1 VKSKGN
7 QPHQYA
13 LGKHRSGTMSNLE
26 HTPPMKTRNTWIGAA
41 LSLSLLAGSGGVF
54 AAQQDVYDEIAANTA
69 VIREL
74 ELLEPLNIE
83 VQDRD
88 QLRDWLITDIAES
101 YPEVDQEADLRVL
114 VIFGFI
120 EPGTDL
126 GDLQVEI
133 LGEQIA
139 GYYDPETD
147 QMVVVSTGGGEE
159 LSASDEITFA
169 HETIHA
175 LQDQHFDLL
184 AVQGDID
191 ALSDDQSLAIDALIE
206 GDATTGQIE
215 YLLDNPS
222 LIRDLQ
228 DELSGLDSSS
238 LDDAP
243 QIYAETLLFPYE
255 EGADFVSELHD
266 EGGWDAVNAAFDNPP
281 QSTEQVLHPDK
292 YLAGEGPL
300 PVTIN
305 DPLPALGDDWHVFD
319 LNVMG
324 EFITNVFLDSH
335 DVDRGDAQQAAE
347 GWGGDQYLVVGTED
361 ETALVWKSA
370 WDTED
375 DAQEFFAV
383 LGRHELRRFET
394 RPENS
399 EQGVIQFEGD
409 GFIGEIRL
417 DGSDVLYVLAPGQAT
432 LDTLMQS
439 QLEDGTIMTPPAPD
453 PSTPAGAF
461 R

>member
-1 VKSKGN
+1 
-7 QPHQYA
+7 
-13 LGKHRSGTMSNLE
+13 
-26 HTPPMKTRNTWIGAA
+26 MKTRKTWIGAA
-41 LSLSLLAGSGGVF
+41 LSLSLLAGSGGAF
-54 AAQQDVYDEIAANTA
+54 AAQQDTYDEIAANTA
-69 VIREL
+69 DIREL

-88 QLRDWLITDIAES
+88 QLKEYIVEEIEES
-101 YPEVDQEADLRVL
+101 YPELDQEADLRVL
-114 VIFGFI
+114 VILGFI

-126 GDLQVEI
+126 GDLQIDI

-147 QMVVVSTGGGEE
+147 EMVVVSSGDGEV

-169 HETIHA
+169 HETVHA

-191 ALSDDQSLAIDALIE
+191 TLSDDQSLAIDALIE
-206 GDATTGQIE
+206 GDATVGQLE

-228 DELSGLDSSS
+228 DELSDLDSSS

-243 QIYAETLLFPYE
+243 EIYAETLLFPYE
-255 EGADFVSELHD
+255 EGADFVGELYD
-266 EGGWDAVNAAFDNPP
+266 AGGWDAVNAAFDNPP
-281 QSTEQVLHPDK
+281 QTTEQVLHPDK
-292 YLAGEGPL
+292 YLSGEGPA

-305 DPLPALGDDWHVFD
+305 DPLSALGPDWQVFD

-324 EFITNVFLDSH
+324 EFVTDVFLDSN

-347 GWGGDQYLVVGTED
+347 GWGGDQYLVVGTGD
-361 ETALVWKSA
+361 DTALVWKSA
-370 WDTED
+370 WDTGD

-383 LGRHELRRFET
+383 LGRHELNRFDT

-399 EQGVIQFEGD
+399 EQGTIQFESD
-409 GFIGEIRL
+409 GSFGEIRL
-417 DGSDVLYVLAPGQAT
+417 DGSEVLYVLAPDQES

-439 QLEDGTIMTPPAPD
+439 QLEDGTIMTPPASD
-453 PSTPAGAF
+453 PATPAAAY